1 MLLRAADEPWPA
13 FCRRAL
19 LLLFPLVA
27 AWLLL
32 QLWSLAHDARAHQ
45 RARASIH
52 DGYVRALQRCASD
65 RPLQWDRCQA
75 AAEASRRAA
84 LQLAELRYK
93 GEPATPPSTVLTL
106 ADQPPAHDATGM
118 QPAAWHPDRADPM
131 AQGAAPRSA
140 ALAAHGW
147 ADAGA
152 H

>member
-1 MLLRAADEPWPA
+1 MLLRSPDEPWPA

-19 LLLFPLVA
+19 MLLFPLIA
-27 AWLLL
+27 GWLLL

-52 DGYVRALQRCASD
+52 DGYVRALQRCAAD

-93 GEPATPPSTVLTL
+93 GAPSMPPSTVLTL
-106 ADQPPAHDATGM
+106 ADQPPAQDAADV
-118 QPAAWHPDRADPM
+118 QPAAWHPDERA
-131 AQGAAPRSA
+131 ARQAGGAAVA
-140 ALAAHGW
+140 ARTLADFGSH
-147 ADAGA
+147 
-152 H
+152 